1 MFQHNKELSEKSSMS
16 RNLKPLVKGNAVLC
30 QNARTKKWDKS
41 GVVVDTHPFR
51 QYSVKMHGS
60 GRISLRNRKHLQC
73 IDNDKPTSLPVS
85 SGKEMEKPDNTK
97 DLPAGS
103 TVEDTTGMP
112 MKQQE
117 SPSTDRRHPPSGS
130 STGHEQPT
138 REITEDCQ
146 GPDLPPRRSAR
157 DRKSPDYFSKEHKLH
172 YKT

>member
-1 MFQHNKELSEKSSMS
+1 
-16 RNLKPLVKGNAVLC
+16 
-30 QNARTKKWDKS
+30 
-41 GVVVDTHPFR
+41 
-51 QYSVKMHGS
+51 
-60 GRISLRNRKHLQC
+60 
-73 IDNDKPTSLPVS
+73 
-85 SGKEMEKPDNTK
+85 MEKPDNTK

-130 STGHEQPT
+130 ATGHEQPT